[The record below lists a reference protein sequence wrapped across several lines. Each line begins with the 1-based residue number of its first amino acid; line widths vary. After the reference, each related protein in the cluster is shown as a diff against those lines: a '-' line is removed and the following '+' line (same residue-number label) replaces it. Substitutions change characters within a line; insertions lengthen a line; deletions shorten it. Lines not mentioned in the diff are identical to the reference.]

1 MLKAD
6 GFDQA
11 VMGICSRA
19 GREDVIAY
27 DTTKCIEVLMGDDDM
42 PYLEAV
48 EYFEFNVVSAYMG
61 PGTPVFIDTDPDL
74 LTLVEELD
82 A

>member
-6 GFDQA
+6 GFDKA
-11 VMGICSRA
+11 VMGLCSRA

-27 DTTKCIEVLMGDDDM
+27 DTTKCIEVLMSQGM
-42 PYLEAV
+42 EYIEAV

-61 PGTPVFIDTDPDL
+61 PGTPVFVDTDPDL
-74 LTLVEELD
+74 LTVMEQLD